1 METEVVTEAVTEA
14 VTEQLPAVTEAV
26 TNAVEVFMYD
36 VSQYNNNSAG
46 FFDSVAKYA
55 NNIIHSIKSFESY
68 FVWIRVGIESLI
80 QRNEKNNEPR
90 RRADPPTP
98 RTLSAISR
106 TL

>member
-14 VTEQLPAVTEAV
+14 VTELPAVTEAV
-26 TNAVEVFMYD
+26 TNAIDVFMYD

-68 FVWIRVGIESLI
+68 FIWIRVGIESLFDTDYI
-80 QRNEKNNEPR
+80 PEIFGTMASIAMVVLLIDFIR
-90 RRADPPTP
+90 RR
-98 RTLSAISR
+98 
-106 TL
+106 